1 MLPEKMIHHRA
12 DVLLVRGSLLHAL
25 SNHAYKAESSLDAD
39 QPILDAGTVGGLPF
53 KRSDQ
58 CVKNLMLPLGEDK
71 LLLRSITVQ
80 LTPGRMVTIA
90 RTGLLCTAHQPSP
103 QYNPATYMREVVG
116 DGIDC
121 DVNDY
126 SMEYKNS
133 ELNKS
138 SRGRTL
144 QLTEVHG
151 DFVCHST
158 LNDTPIATGFSNQ

>member
-1 MLPEKMIHHRA
+1 
-12 DVLLVRGSLLHAL
+12 
-25 SNHAYKAESSLDAD
+25 
-39 QPILDAGTVGGLPF
+39 
-53 KRSDQ
+53 
-58 CVKNLMLPLGEDK
+58 MLPLGEDK

-80 LTPGRMVTIA
+80 LTPGRMVVLMAGAAKLERKVI
-90 RTGLLCTAHQPSP
+90 LCAPSP